1 MLSTGIVKDRRYLN
15 HLTPDDHPE
24 TPRRLEVIYAMLEE
38 ADMRERFVEIP
49 PRPARRDDI
58 LMVHTAAHF
67 DKLAA
72 TAGQDAAALTPDTLT
87 SAQSFDTALLAAG
100 GLLEAVKIVTA
111 GELRNA
117 FALIR
122 PPGHHAEKSRAMGY
136 CLFNNVAVAA
146 QHARKILGLQR
157 VMIVDWDVHH
167 GNGTGHFFERD
178 ASVLFFSIHQ
188 YPHFP
193 GTGYFTEAGIG
204 PGEGYNVNVPI
215 PKGYG
220 DAEYVAVF
228 ERLLRPLALEFQ
240 PELILVSAGFDIHP
254 SDSMGRMD
262 VTYQGFAGLTRSLM
276 EMADACC
283 RGRLVLSLEG
293 GYSLETVADS
303 VKFVLNEMSDATRCD
318 PARMAARADGK
329 KLAYVLKR
337 SGHVHRHRW
346 KCFSHSVKKRRLF
359 GVIRF

>member
-146 QHARKILGLQR
+146 RYARNVLGLQR
-157 VMIVDWDVHH
+157 VLIVDWDVHH
-167 GNGTGHFFERD
+167 GNGTAHAFERD

-204 PGEGYNVNVPI
+204 PGEGYSVNVPI
-215 PKGYG
+215 PRGYG
-220 DAEYVAVF
+220 DAEYAALF
-228 ERLLRPLALEFQ
+228 ELLLRPLALEFR
-240 PELILVSAGFDIHP
+240 PDLILVSAGFDIHP
-254 SDSMGRMD
+254 ADSMGRMH
-262 VTYQGFAGLTRSLM
+262 VTNPGFAALTRSLM
-276 EMADACC
+276 DIADTCC
-283 RGRLVLSLEG
+283 GGRLVLALEG
-293 GYSLETVADS
+293 GYHIETIADS
-303 VKFVLNEMSDATRCD
+303 VKCVLNELSDITRAD
-318 PARMAARADGK
+318 PAGMAADADRK

-346 KCFSHSVKKRRLF
+346 DCFSHSVKKRRIF
-359 GVIRF
+359 GAIRF